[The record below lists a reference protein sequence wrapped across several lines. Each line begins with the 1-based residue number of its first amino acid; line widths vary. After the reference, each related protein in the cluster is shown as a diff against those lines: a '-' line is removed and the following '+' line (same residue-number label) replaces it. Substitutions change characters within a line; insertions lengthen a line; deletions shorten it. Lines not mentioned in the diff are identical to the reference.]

1 MLELP
6 LCNKG
11 MYLPCVWESIWTWD
25 LGRNQNL
32 TKEFIKSFCL
42 VTFSKEIA
50 ISTWNIQPKFGG
62 SQIQASNPISLAVI
76 SRMKDMRDYIFAWA
90 LNSFSVFFFLA
101 SSIVQLTSIFSNS
114 TVFRLISLSLN
125 QCLTFTLFL
134 YHSVFFVFCFYPD
147 CLGVYSMVSNSN
159 LV

>member
-11 MYLPCVWESIWTWD
+11 MCLPCVWESIWTWD

-76 SRMKDMRDYIFAWA
+76 SRM
-90 LNSFSVFFFLA
+90 SFFFFFFLA
-101 SSIVQLTSIFSNS
+101 SSIVQLPSTFSNS

-134 YHSVFFVFCFYPD
+134 TFYTIPYSLFFAFILTALDFIPWCQTQTWSD
-147 CLGVYSMVSNSN
+147 
-159 LV
+159 